1 MRHPRERGTLSRR
14 DFLQRGAGATL
25 GLSSLGAI
33 LAACGG
39 GETAAPP
46 AAPAEP
52 AAPPAEPGE
61 PPAPPA
67 EPSATTGGAATTEES
82 GLQLARPDSPV
93 TLQIF
98 DDNPPIESGLSPEAG
113 PLKVYNWIDYIWKR
127 KLRDF
132 EKEFGVTVEL
142 STFYTMDEAVQ
153 KLSTGAVDYDVFF
166 PTPDRIGRLV
176 LAKLMQPLNHDY
188 IPNLAANVWPALQ
201 NPFYDQGSQYTVP
214 YTIYTTG
221 IGYRVDKVTE
231 DVASLPNPYDIYFN
245 GAYKGNVF
253 LLDDARE
260 AIGMMLL
267 KDGVVDVNTS
277 DPAAID
283 AAKAELL
290 ELIDAVNVKTSIEDY
305 SKLPEGSA
313 WIHQAWSGSM
323 IAAQWYLPKGTGPE
337 VLAYW
342 FPPEGNGMIGSDMMG
357 VLRSAKNPV
366 LAHLFLNFMLDEQNA
381 YDNFAQ
387 FNGYQPPL
395 TSLDPSRLVSDGV
408 VPENLANAVAE
419 ESDFVNGYQLL
430 ELPTDAAIAW
440 QNAWAEFKAGV

>member
-1 MRHPRERGTLSRR
+1 VRHPRERGLDRR
-14 DFLQRGAGATL
+14 DFLRRGAGAAL
-25 GLSSLGAI
+25 GLSSFGALI
-33 LAACGG
+33 AACG
-39 GETAAPP
+39 GETAAPQP
-46 AAPAEP
+46 
-52 AAPPAEPGE
+52 APPAEPGA
-61 PPAPPA
+61 PPAPSAPSA
-67 EPSATTGGAATTEES
+67 EPPATTGGTATTEES

-93 TLQIF
+93 TLPIF
-98 DDNPPIESGLSPEAG
+98 DDNPPIESGLAPESG
-113 PLKVYNWIDYIWKR
+113 PLKVYNWIEYIWKR

-142 STFYTMDEAVQ
+142 STFYTMDQAVQ

-176 LAKLMQPLNHDY
+176 LAKLMQPLNHEY
-188 IPNLAANVWPALQ
+188 IPNLANVWPALQ
-201 NPFYDQGSQYTVP
+201 DPFYDKGSQYTVP

-221 IGYRVDKVTE
+221 IGYRADKIAE

-260 AIGMMLL
+260 AIGMLLL
-267 KDGVVDVNTS
+267 KDGVTDVNTA
-277 DPAAID
+277 DQAAID

-290 ELIDAVNVKTSIEDY
+290 ELIDAVNVKTSVEDY
-305 SKLPEGSA
+305 SKLPEGAA

-323 IAAQWYLPKGTGPE
+323 IAAQWYLPQGTGPE

-342 FPPEGNGMIGSDMMG
+342 FPPEGNGVIGSDMMG

-366 LAHLFLNFMLDEQNA
+366 LAHAFLNFMLDETNA

-395 TSLDPSRLVSDGV
+395 TSLDPERLVGDGV
-408 VPENLANAVAE
+408 VPKNLANAVAQ

-430 ELPTDAAIAW
+430 ELPTDAAVAW